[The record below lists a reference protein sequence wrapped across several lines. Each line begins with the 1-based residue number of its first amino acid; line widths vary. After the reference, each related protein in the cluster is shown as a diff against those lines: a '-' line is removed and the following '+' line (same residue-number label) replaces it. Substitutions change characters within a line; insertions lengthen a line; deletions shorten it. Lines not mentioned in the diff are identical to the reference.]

1 MISGITFAM
10 KMSRFKLKISLIL
23 IVIVVLFWVESNYEV
38 SALLQPDRISM
49 WLNDAGPLAPLLFI
63 AVMAAAVVISPIPSL
78 PLDIAAG
85 TVFGP
90 IAGTFYASVG
100 ALLGAITS
108 FVIAR
113 FLGRDLIQR
122 LISGHINFC
131 TLCSDRLLTKIVF
144 ISRLLPM
151 VSFDVISYGAG
162 LTKMSLTKFSI
173 ATYLGM
179 LPLTYLYVTFGAVV
193 MERGVISLIAGVA
206 VVFLFFFMPRLIE
219 KNDIFSLRKYFQHT
233 DSHHH

>member
-1 MISGITFAM
+1 
-10 KMSRFKLKISLIL
+10 MSKFILKVSLIL
-23 IVIVVLFWVESNYEV
+23 IVVMLFFWAESYYEV
-38 SALLQPDRISM
+38 SVLLQPDRISQ
-49 WLNDAGPLAPLLFI
+49 WLNDSGPLAPLLFI
-63 AVMAAAVVISPIPSL
+63 GVMAAAVVISPIPSL

-90 IAGTFYASVG
+90 IAGTLYASVG
-100 ALLGAITS
+100 ALLGAMTS

-113 FLGRDLIQR
+113 FLGRELIER

-131 TLCSDRLLTKIVF
+131 TLCSDRLLIKIVF

-179 LPLTYLYVTFGAVV
+179 LPLTYIYVAFGSVIV
-193 MERGVISLIAGVA
+193 DGGVLNLIAGIIIVL
-206 VVFLFFFMPRLIE
+206 LFFFIPRLIE
-219 KNDIFSLRKYFQHT
+219 KKNLFFLGKYFQHMDT
-233 DSHHH
+233 HQ

>member
-1 MISGITFAM
+1 MM
-10 KMSRFKLKISLIL
+10 MEMSKFILKVSLIL
-23 IVIVVLFWVESNYEV
+23 SIILVLFWIESYYEV
-38 SALLQPDRISM
+38 SVLLQPDRISQ
-49 WLNDAGPLAPLLFI
+49 WLIDAGPMAPLLFI
-63 AVMAAAVVISPIPSL
+63 GVMAAAVVISPIPSL

-90 IAGTFYASVG
+90 IAGTIYASLG
-100 ALLGAITS
+100 ALIGAMIS
-108 FVIAR
+108 FLIAR
-113 FLGRDLIQR
+113 FLGRDLIER

-131 TLCSDRLLTKIVF
+131 TLCSDRLLVKIVF

-179 LPLTYLYVTFGAVV
+179 LPLTYVYVAFGAVV
-193 MERGVISLIAGVA
+193 VDGGAISLIAGV
-206 VVFLFFFMPRLIE
+206 VVVLLFFLVPRLIE
-219 KNDIFSLRKYFQHT
+219 KNDLFSLRKYFQHT
-233 DSHHH
+233 DTHQR

>member
-1 MISGITFAM
+1 M
-10 KMSRFKLKISLIL
+10 KRPEFILKIGFVL
-23 IVIVVLFWVESNYEV
+23 VVFVLLYWVESYYEI
-38 SALLQPDRISM
+38 SAFLQPDRISQ
-49 WLNDAGPLAPLLFI
+49 WLNDAGPMAPLLFI
-63 AVMAAAVVISPIPSL
+63 GVMASAVVISPIPSL

-90 IAGTFYASVG
+90 IAGTLYASIG
-100 ALLGAITS
+100 ALLGAMIS
-108 FVIAR
+108 FLIAR
-113 FLGRDLIQR
+113 FLGRDLIES

-144 ISRLLPM
+144 FSRLMPM
-151 VSFDVISYGAG
+151 ISFDIVSYGAG
-162 LTKMSLTKFSI
+162 LTKMSLVKFSI

-193 MERGVISLIAGVA
+193 VEGGVISLIAGVT
-206 VVFLFFFMPRLIE
+206 VVLLFFLVPRLIE
-219 KNDIFSLRKYFQHT
+219 KNDLFSLRKYFQHT